1 MEKTSFMLGREEDIM
16 YVQDL
21 TDAGGGTSSSS
32 SGGTLQWVGSVR
44 GGETHPLRSRY
55 GTMYWV

>member
-1 MEKTSFMLGREEDIM
+1 M